1 MILEDS
7 KNPFSF
13 CTQDDM
19 CGFVKERTYYKQF
32 SAINNYT
39 HYSSKKFPESENWN
53 YEDNPNPYAL
63 EIPDAKNDKLRFKI
77 RTKEEHDTLCEF
89 QAQKNIMYQALRKY
103 CKKYYEVQTI
113 MREYLKTCKTTDD
126 VKKVWEDF
134 NPSILKADIGTSV
147 GQNIMN
153 MMTQLK
159 SFHTDRLAN
168 V

>member
-1 MILEDS
+1 
-7 KNPFSF
+7 
-13 CTQDDM
+13 
-19 CGFVKERTYYKQF
+19 
-32 SAINNYT
+32 
-39 HYSSKKFPESENWN
+39 
-53 YEDNPNPYAL
+53 
-63 EIPDAKNDKLRFKI
+63 
-77 RTKEEHDTLCEF
+77 
-89 QAQKNIMYQALRKY
+89 MYQALRKY